1 MISRRRMLRSAAAL
15 AAASLLAFASVALTG
30 CGQAKPVLSLY
41 TWSDY
46 IKPDLV
52 RRFEREHGCR
62 VVLDTFESNEAMYA
76 KLKAGATGYDLL
88 TPSSYMVSLMH
99 AQGMLRPIDHGLV
112 PNLVNVDPDYLA
124 IAVDR
129 TMDHSVPYMI
139 VVSGIAYL
147 EGRVKDV
154 VPSWRMFGRTDLAG
168 RMTMFNDM
176 RETIGAALKTL
187 GYSINS
193 TSGRELAEA
202 EALALEWKK
211 NIAKYDNEQYKIG
224 LASGEFLLVHA
235 WNGDVFQ
242 VRREN
247 PAVRFFV
254 PEEGTIISCDDL
266 VIPADAREP
275 ALAHAFI
282 DFLHDPAVAAENTV
296 AIYYLCPNKASYPLL
311 PAEIRDNPG
320 IFLAPEIRAKSE
332 MIADIGAANA
342 LYVGVWD
349 RLKAAR

>member
-1 MISRRRMLRSAAAL
+1 MKKGTVLAVVAAIL
-15 AAASLLAFASVALTG
+15 SFAA
-30 CGQAKPVLSLY
+30 CGKPRPVLSLY

-46 IKPDLV
+46 IKPDLI

-99 AQGMLRPIDHGLV
+99 AQGMLRPIDHSLV

-154 VPSWRMFGRTDLAG
+154 VPSWRMFGRADLAG

-193 TSGRELAEA
+193 TSERELAEA

-266 VIPADAREP
+266 VLPADAREP

-296 AIYYLCPNKASYPLL
+296 AIYFLCPNRASYPLL

-342 LYVGVWD
+342 LYIGVWD

>member
-1 MISRRRMLRSAAAL
+1 MKKGPVLAVVAAL
-15 AAASLLAFASVALTG
+15 LSFAA
-30 CGQAKPVLSLY
+30 CGKAKPVLSLY

-99 AQGMLRPIDHGLV
+99 AQGMLRPIDHSLA

-202 EALALEWKK
+202 EALALEWKT

-282 DFLHDPAVAAENTV
+282 DFLHEPAVAAENTV

-320 IFLAPEIRAKSE
+320 IFLSPEIRAKSE

-342 LYVGVWD
+342 LYIGVWD